1 MGQLSLTLMSAPRV
15 YHAGKVLI
23 FPTRKALAL
32 LIYLAVEKGFH
43 SREKL
48 ADLFWPTS
56 DSEHARIALRRT
68 LVLLRQALIQVGGE
82 TSHVLSTG
90 NLLGLNFEA
99 GLELDLDT
107 LAAGAALARKQGR
120 ATLHKP
126 DDLISGLARSAEICR
141 GDFLEG
147 FSLPDAPG
155 FDEWVR
161 VQQEGWRNLAGL
173 VLDSLSSL
181 QAEAGETLSAINTV
195 TRWMAYDPYNELSYR
210 RLMSLY
216 FTAGN
221 RAAALQTFQACKQ
234 VLSEFGA
241 KPEPDTEKLAQLIR
255 AGVTGAKARGQP
267 NQPSTGPSPS
277 AASLEAP
284 LTGRSEEFSVP
295 GCRLPES

>member
-1 MGQLSLTLMSAPRV
+1 MGHLSLTLMAAPRV
-15 YHAGKVLI
+15 YHAGKALT

-68 LVLLRQALIQVGGE
+68 LALLRQTLGEAGGE
-82 TSHVLSTG
+82 PSHLLSTG

-107 LAAGAALARKQGR
+107 LAAGAALVRKQGR
-120 ATLHKP
+120 ATPDKP
-126 DDLISGLARSAEICR
+126 EDLISGLERSAEICQ

-161 VQQEGWRNLAGL
+161 VQQGGWRNMAGL
-173 VLDSLSSL
+173 VLDALSRL

-195 TRWMAYDPYNELSYR
+195 TRWVARDPYNELSYR

-216 FTAGN
+216 FTVGN

-234 VLSEFGA
+234 VLCRIWRQTGAGYGKISPAYQSRCDRRKRAGPA
-241 KPEPDTEKLAQLIR
+241 KPAVYR
-255 AGVTGAKARGQP
+255 AIQVGC
-267 NQPSTGPSPS
+267 
-277 AASLEAP
+277 
-284 LTGRSEEFSVP
+284 VP
-295 GCRLPES
+295 GSPTYR